1 MDLLGPAGIGSDCKL
16 RVSAFLR
23 VGLQP
28 DKRRENVGGAGARAF
43 FFFFFS
49 VKNMSVLSYE
59 MEIAPWAHLEGSY
72 WKQIRWQI

>member
-1 MDLLGPAGIGSDCKL
+1 MDLLGPAGIGSDRKL

-43 FFFFFS
+43 FFFF
-49 VKNMSVLSYE
+49 
-59 MEIAPWAHLEGSY
+59 
-72 WKQIRWQI
+72 Q